1 MARRERAPQEAANAA
16 VLGAAMGVVLRGI
29 ALLQKMHSTLTPDE
43 AELLRVNDA
52 MVRARQ
58 PFFYPACSWEDV
70 LDVI

>member
-1 MARRERAPQEAANAA
+1 
-16 VLGAAMGVVLRGI
+16 
-29 ALLQKMHSTLTPDE
+29 MHSTLTPDE